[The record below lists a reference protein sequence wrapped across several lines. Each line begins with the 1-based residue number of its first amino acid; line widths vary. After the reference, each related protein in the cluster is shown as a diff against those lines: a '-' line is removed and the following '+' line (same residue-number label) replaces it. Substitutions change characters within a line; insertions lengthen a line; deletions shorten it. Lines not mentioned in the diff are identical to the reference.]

1 MASLSFRNK
10 ATFIGKVI
18 ECFEHDYRNP
28 YRKTYLQYGI
38 TLENKF
44 GRVSGVM
51 VKKILKSDTRLLIGP
66 PKEEF
71 YKKAIGEI
79 QYDAKTKRNLFVIHF
94 LEDITKDEYE
104 KRAARNTSDFS
115 SLHKLKGSEC
125 QQELNAFLL
134 NQNHI
139 VGRVHSKKKDTLLLF
154 SEVRTP
160 LTNNSYKVYN
170 KVIVSSDKDK
180 SLLSVLEY
188 DDFVAV
194 WGAMYEDK
202 KGSIYVTPTEMKKYY
217 GQVFTSDIDM
227 LLK

>member
-10 ATFIGKVI
+10 VTFTGRVI

-28 YRKTYLQYGI
+28 YRKAYLQYGI

-44 GRVSGVM
+44 GRVSGVI

-66 PKEEF
+66 TKEIF

-79 QYDAKTKRNLFVIHF
+79 QYDSKTKRNLFVVHF
-94 LEDITKDEYE
+94 LEDIKEEEIYQRE
-104 KRAARNTSDFS
+104 MRETSGFNSIYTMDRD
-115 SLHKLKGSEC
+115 EC
-125 QQELNAFLL
+125 QKELNALSL
-134 NQNHI
+134 NQIHI

-180 SLLSVLEY
+180 NLLSVLEH
-188 DDFVAV
+188 DDYVAV
-194 WGAMYEDK
+194 WGTIHEDK
-202 KGSIYVTPTEMKKYY
+202 KGSIYVNPTEMKKYY
-217 GQVFTSDIDM
+217 GQVFASDIDM
-227 LLK
+227 LFK

>member
-10 ATFIGKVI
+10 ATFVGKVI

-28 YRKTYLQYGI
+28 YRKAYLQYGI

-79 QYDAKTKRNLFVIHF
+79 QYDSKTKRNLFVVHF

-104 KRAARNTSDFS
+104 KRAARETPDFNS
-115 SLHKLKGSEC
+115 IYDLKGNEC

-134 NQNHI
+134 NQIHI
-139 VGRVHSKKKDTLLLF
+139 IGRVHSKKKDTLLLF

-180 SLLSVLEY
+180 SLLSVLEH
-188 DDFVAV
+188 DDYVAV
-194 WGAMYEDK
+194 WGTIHEDK
-202 KGSIYVTPTEMKKYY
+202 KGSIYVNPTEMKKYY
-217 GQVFTSDIDM
+217 GQVFASDIDM
-227 LLK
+227 LFR